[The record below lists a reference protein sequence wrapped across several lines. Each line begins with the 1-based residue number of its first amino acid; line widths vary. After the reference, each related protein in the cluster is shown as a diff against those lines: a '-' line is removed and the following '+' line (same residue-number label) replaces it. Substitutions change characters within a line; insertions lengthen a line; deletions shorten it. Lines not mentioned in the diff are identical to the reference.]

1 MWRLVAQI
9 EIANQWTWTVPIEGE
24 WFRFEFV
31 DPPGEVRVDITQGNG
46 SAPFATPTRV
56 TTSESQIVRFQ
67 SPPATM
73 GDRRLAI
80 RSGDRF
86 FRDYNLGW
94 LVKISVFEGDIEV
107 DGNDYSSALQTL
119 LNGQQ
124 EILQQL
130 EAGGIDPAIA
140 SNIQAIATGQIQ
152 ILDRLQQPIQAQIPV
167 SIIETIQATLAVTA
181 EQIAIGQGQ
190 ILQKQSEVL
199 GKFPIDV
206 EIDPAIN
213 AGIQQILGQFPI
225 TVQTDPAI
233 TNGIQEILGQ
243 LTPTPIAALTPITT
257 NFTVSQSSVYG
268 NLSYLTGSFATL
280 TDGNPGTGFAS
291 SSGAIEWIQATFA
304 TAITCRG
311 IQVGGGGLQNWGGVA
326 AYLNGKQIQWSS
338 NGSDWIVL
346 SDIVRVSDS
355 GPNQFVLCVFPQVTA
370 RFFRIVGNSWL
381 STTEFRFFN

>member
-225 TVQTDPAI
+225 TTQPDPAI
-233 TNGIQEILGQ
+233 NAGIQQILQ
-243 LTPTPIAALTPITT
+243 ILNPPPVAALSPISNT
-257 NFTVSQSSVYG
+257 FTVTQSNVYQ
-268 NLSYLTGSFATL
+268 SLTGTYANFN
-280 TDGNPGTGFAS
+280 DGNGGTGGATGS
-291 SSGAIEWIQATFA
+291 SSFEWIQATFA
-304 TAITCRG
+304 TAVRVSG
-311 IQVGGGGLQNWGGVA
+311 IRVGGGTLPGWGIVSP
-326 AYLNGKQIQWSS
+326 YLNGKQIQASADGSSWS
-338 NGSDWIVL
+338 VL
-346 SDIVRVSDS
+346 ATVVRVEDS
-355 GPNQFVLCVFPQVTA
+355 GPNQFPIFSFTPTTA
-370 RFFRIVGNSWL
+370 RFFRLAGTSWL
-381 STTEFRFFN
+381 ATTEFRFFN